1 MEKYYICNMEFIS
14 EELSSYCIRHSDAED
29 ELLKELS
36 RQTHLK
42 TTQPRMLSGHLQGAF
57 LSFISQFIKPTY
69 ILEIGTFTGYS
80 ALCLA
85 KGLTEKG
92 KLITID
98 NNPETAKLAKI
109 FFDKSFYKDKIDF
122 RIENAATLIPQLPNG
137 IDLVFIDADK
147 SNYSVY
153 YDLVF
158 DKLNSGGV
166 IMADNV
172 LWSGKILDL
181 TANNDKDTLAI
192 QVFNEKI
199 AKDNR
204 IEKVMLPLRDGV
216 TLIRKSQAK

>member
-1 MEKYYICNMEFIS
+1 MEFIS
-14 EELSSYCIRHSDAED
+14 EELNAYCLQHSDAED
-29 ELLKELS
+29 DLLKELN

-57 LSFISQFIKPTY
+57 LSFISQLCKPTY
-69 ILEIGTFTGYS
+69 IVEIGTFTGYS

-92 KLITID
+92 TLITID
-98 NNPETAKLAKI
+98 NNPEAAILAKT
-109 FFDKSFYKDKIDF
+109 FFDKSAYKDKIDF
-122 RIENAATLIPQLPNG
+122 RIEDAAKLIPQLPNG

-147 SNYSVY
+147 ENYPLY

-158 DKLNSGGV
+158 DKLNSGGL

-181 TANNDKDTLAI
+181 VTNKDEKTRAL
-192 QVFNEKI
+192 QFFNEKI
-199 AKDNR
+199 AKDSR
-204 IEKVMLPLRDGV
+204 VEKVMIPLRDGI
-216 TLIRKSQAK
+216 TLIRKK

>member
-1 MEKYYICNMEFIS
+1 MEFIA
-14 EELSSYCIRHSDAED
+14 EELTHYCIKHSDAED
-29 ELLKELS
+29 DLLKDLA
-36 RQTHLK
+36 RQTYLK

-57 LSFISQFIKPTY
+57 LAMMAQLVKPNY
-69 ILEIGTFTGYS
+69 IVEIGTFTGYS

-98 NNPETAKLAKI
+98 NNPETATLAKS
-109 FFDKSFYKDKIDF
+109 FFDKSVYKNKIDF
-122 RIENAATLIPQLPNG
+122 RLENAATLIPKLPNG

-147 SNYSVY
+147 ENYPLY

-158 DKLNSGGV
+158 DKLNTGGV

-172 LWSGKILDL
+172 LWSGKILDVV
-181 TANNDKDTLAI
+181 ANNDKDTLAL
-192 QVFNEKI
+192 QTFNEKI

-204 IEKVMLPLRDGV
+204 VEKVMLPLRDGISM
-216 TLIRKSQAK
+216 IRKK